1 MTTTNTTEIDAR
13 IAALTTKISEGN
25 RAACLGRNLARV
37 GAAAAKRTGVSK

>member
-1 MTTTNTTEIDAR
+1 MTNTNTAEIAAR
-13 IAALTTKISEGN
+13 IAALTAKISETN